1 MSINHTRHSRQ
12 VRRGRN
18 VTWSHVVPKCVTN
31 FFAPFLMGSSHVL
44 PHVVLRRV
52 ANSTNFAS
60 APGTWAYVVLK
71 CVTDFLT
78 LRSCIKR
85 SFLDAS
91 SHFILEALLISH
103 IFYMHIILDK
113 NYNYLL
119 MLWKMIMTKR
129 VWLENSHQKEV
140 EHRTKQSR
148 THPMTRLT
156 IQFDKTRDTTWY
168 IWIEDNSKKCLIHY
182 QTCKELS
189 SSLVTRSRN
198 PIVIPGAAIFIA
210 GTSLSQTR
218 SGLSFCAIN
227 NTWWCVGLHK

>member
-1 MSINHTRHSRQ
+1 MHRLI
-12 VRRGRN
+12 
-18 VTWSHVVPKCVTN
+18 
-31 FFAPFLMGSSHVL
+31 
-44 PHVVLRRV
+44 
-52 ANSTNFAS
+52 
-60 APGTWAYVVLK
+60 
-71 CVTDFLT
+71 
-78 LRSCIKR
+78 
-85 SFLDAS
+85 SFLR
-91 SHFILEALLISH
+91 HCWCWYH
-103 IFYMHIILDK
+103 IFYLNMHSSFLIKK
-113 NYNYLL
+113 NYNCLS
-119 MLWKMIMTKR
+119 MLRNMIMMKKR
-129 VWLENSHQKEV
+129 GWLGNSHQKEV

>member
-1 MSINHTRHSRQ
+1 MI
-12 VRRGRN
+12 
-18 VTWSHVVPKCVTN
+18 
-31 FFAPFLMGSSHVL
+31 
-44 PHVVLRRV
+44 
-52 ANSTNFAS
+52 
-60 APGTWAYVVLK
+60 
-71 CVTDFLT
+71 
-78 LRSCIKR
+78 
-85 SFLDAS
+85 
-91 SHFILEALLISH
+91 
-103 IFYMHIILDK
+103 K
-113 NYNYLL
+113 NYIYLS

-129 VWLENSHQKEV
+129 LWLGNSHQKEV

-189 SSLVTRSRN
+189 SSLVTTFENAQWRKVKQVHSGEKYLLSGHKEPN

>member
-1 MSINHTRHSRQ
+1 
-12 VRRGRN
+12 
-18 VTWSHVVPKCVTN
+18 
-31 FFAPFLMGSSHVL
+31 MGSSHVL
-44 PHVVLRRV
+44 PHLVLRRV

-85 SFLDAS
+85 WFLDAS
-91 SHFILEALLISH
+91 SHFILEALLMLISH
-103 IFYMHIILDK
+103 IFFEHTFIILDK
-113 NYNYLL
+113 KNYNCLS
-119 MLWKMIMTKR
+119 MLRNMIMMKKR
-129 VWLENSHQKEV
+129 GWLGNSHQKEV

-198 PIVIPGAAIFIA
+198 QLLFQELPFSLLGQVYPKPDRDYHSVPSTMCGDVWVFIN
-210 GTSLSQTR
+210 R
-218 SGLSFCAIN
+218 E
-227 NTWWCVGLHK
+227 VGRVPYKGPQ